1 MSTTHKFSLPIINS
15 MKTLIRG
22 NIHFTEKVENW
33 SLEVD
38 AVWNKRINTI
48 TIKARKSDLATDFP
62 PCKLYKSNFL
72 TTLSYVFLTRSE
84 SYNFSGEKS
93 EFSEILLESAATI
106 PLMETKNPTIKL
118 EGKCLIFS
126 GGVRKKDSK
135 SLSNVFILVEM
146 LLNEIEK

>member
-1 MSTTHKFSLPIINS
+1 
-15 MKTLIRG
+15 MKTLLRG
-22 NIHFTEKVENW
+22 NIHFTEKAENW

-38 AVWNKRINTI
+38 SKWNKKINTI

-72 TTLSYVFLTRSE
+72 TILSYVFLVRSE
-84 SYNFSGEKS
+84 SYSFSGEKS

-106 PLMETKNPTIKL
+106 PLMKTKKPTIKL
-118 EGKCLIFS
+118 EGKYLTFS
-126 GGVRKKDSK
+126 GGIRKKDSK
-135 SLSNVFILVEM
+135 SLSNVFILVEI